1 MPDRPALVE
10 ELQGKITDCVRRVS
24 KEMAFLSS
32 FGLYAVVDPALPVST
47 MYDRALV
54 ALDSVKGNYAQ
65 FTGWY
70 EEDMMEKMEE
80 DHTLLLEVQ
89 RALSEGEFVFY
100 AQPKCNIAT
109 GKIVGLESLARWMHP
124 ERGVIPPARFMPVL
138 ERNGLVTA
146 LDLHIWEQVCRALR
160 SWIDAG
166 RTAVPISVNVSRR
179 DVYAVDVV
187 DALGLVAK
195 YRIDPKLLSV
205 EITESAYVEDY
216 QIISRLVDELRA
228 AGFAVHMDDFGS
240 GYSSLNMLKDLNV
253 DVLKLDM
260 KLLDVEGSQARK
272 GKSILESIIT
282 MARLVDLRVIAEG
295 VETEEQRDFLEMR
308 AGLPVRPRLRL
319 LPPDAA
325 RGVRADHR
333 RIRRTSTIAGSRPTA
348 SSSFSCASC

>member
-1 MPDRPALVE
+1 M
-10 ELQGKITDCVRRVS
+10 S
-24 KEMAFLSS
+24 
-32 FGLYAVVDPALPVST
+32 
-47 MYDRALV
+47 DRALV

-166 RTAVPISVNVSRR
+166 RTAVPVSYTHLDVYKRQEVVYARLSAAGAVDNVYVVNVLKPNAPGTVVDYGPYTAVQNLTDASGIEQQG
-179 DVYAVDVV
+179 DAVSVDVAGDSLSYQGDLGAAALPWGVSVTYELDGKRV
-187 DALGLVAK
+187 DATDLGGASG
-195 YRIDPKLLSV
+195 KLAIIVTTKKDASV
-205 EITESAYVEDY
+205 CLLYT
-216 QIISRLVDELRA
+216 SRCV
-228 AGFAVHMDDFGS
+228 
-240 GYSSLNMLKDLNV
+240 
-253 DVLKLDM
+253 
-260 KLLDVEGSQARK
+260 
-272 GKSILESIIT
+272 
-282 MARLVDLRVIAEG
+282 
-295 VETEEQRDFLEMR
+295 
-308 AGLPVRPRLRL
+308 
-319 LPPDAA
+319 
-325 RGVRADHR
+325 
-333 RIRRTSTIAGSRPTA
+333 
-348 SSSFSCASC
+348 